1 MDMSLGIWFVLRHVM
16 LALQD
21 LFHPSPQKALATAQA
36 HLHPSPQKALA
47 IALAHLHPHKAQ
59 VGCFVLWMHA
69 WHRLFMPASDQSF
82 TPAEPGA
89 KLHEHNIG
97 KLHGHETMHLVLFV
111 TFMLAL
117 QDLLHPSPQK
127 ALGTAQAPLHPSPQK
142 ALAIALAH
150 LHPSRPHKAQ
160 VGCFV
165 LWMHA

>member
-1 MDMSLGIWFVLRHVM
+1 M

-21 LFHPSPQKALATAQA
+21 LLHPSLQKALATAQA
-36 HLHPSPQKALA
+36 HLHPSPQEALA
-47 IALAHLHPHKAQ
+47 TAQALLHPSRPHKAQ
-59 VGCFVLWMHA
+59 VGCFVPWMHA

-89 KLHEHNIG
+89 KLQEHNIG
-97 KLHGHETMHLVLFV
+97 KLHRHETMHLVLFV
-111 TFMLAL
+111 TFMLAW
-117 QDLLHPSPQK
+117 QDLLPPSPQK

-150 LHPSRPHKAQ
+150 LHPSHPHKAQ

-165 LWMHA
+165 LWMHAWHRLFMPAKV